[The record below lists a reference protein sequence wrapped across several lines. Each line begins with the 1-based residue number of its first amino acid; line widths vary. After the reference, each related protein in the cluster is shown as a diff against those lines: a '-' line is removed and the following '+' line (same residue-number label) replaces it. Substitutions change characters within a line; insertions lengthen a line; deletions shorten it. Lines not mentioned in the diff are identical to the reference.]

1 MNFCPPIAITMS
13 VKKLDTP
20 DPESHSQ
27 NIQKL
32 LRELIEH
39 ARRDVN
45 QVKEPRF
52 QALLETTAEVLG
64 GLETAF
70 KHYSERKEPAWKN

>member
-1 MNFCPPIAITMS
+1 MS

-64 GLETAF
+64 GLKTAF

>member
-1 MNFCPPIAITMS
+1 M
-13 VKKLDTP
+13 
-20 DPESHSQ
+20 
-27 NIQKL
+27 
-32 LRELIEH
+32 LRELIDH
-39 ARRDVN
+39 TRRDVE

-70 KHYSERKEPAWKN
+70 KHYSERKEPAWKT

>member
-1 MNFCPPIAITMS
+1 MS
-13 VKKLDTP
+13 MKNLDSP
-20 DPESHSQ
+20 DPDDDSQ
-27 NIQKL
+27 NFQKI
-32 LRELIEH
+32 LRELIDH
-39 ARRDVN
+39 ARRDVD

-70 KHYSERKEPAWKN
+70 KHYSERKEPVWKH

>member
-1 MNFCPPIAITMS
+1 MS
-13 VKKLDTP
+13 LKTINSS
-20 DPESHSQ
+20 DPELHSQ
-27 NIQKL
+27 NLQQM
-32 LRELIEH
+32 LRELIDH
-39 ARRDVN
+39 TRRDVE

-70 KHYSERKEPAWKN
+70 RHYSEQKEPAWKA

>member
-1 MNFCPPIAITMS
+1 LIRLTPTITPKTS
-13 VKKLDTP
+13 KLID
-20 DPESHSQ
+20 
-27 NIQKL
+27 
-32 LRELIEH
+32 H
-39 ARRDVN
+39 ARRDVD

-70 KHYSERKEPAWKN
+70 KHYSERKEPAWKH